1 MLFEKTS
8 FHFVSAQTFTFIQEF
23 VVGLNGGGE
32 GGVGPAGKAEAAD
45 TPTIEQ
51 DFTLREKTKMTM
63 MSSVPSAGGRE
74 K

>member
-1 MLFEKTS
+1 M
-8 FHFVSAQTFTFIQEF
+8 SAQTFTFIQEF
-23 VVGLNGGGE
+23 VVGLNRGE
-32 GGVGPAGKAEAAD
+32 GGEGPAGKAGAAY

-63 MSSVPSAGGRE
+63 MSPVPSAGGRE

>member
-1 MLFEKTS
+1 M
-8 FHFVSAQTFTFIQEF
+8 
-23 VVGLNGGGE
+23 GGE

-51 DFTLREKTKMTM
+51 DFTLQEKTKMTM